1 MDKSLD
7 VITIGDGMVTMNPKS
22 KGPLRYVADFE
33 RKVGGAELNL
43 AIGCARLGMKAGWIS
58 RLGDDEFGRYIY
70 NFARGEGIDVTNV
83 KLMEGFTTSVN
94 FKEIWEDGAG
104 RTFYYRMN
112 SPTLTMKAE
121 DLPLEDIKNSRILHI
136 TGVFSAIRQND
147 MSVIHKAIETA
158 KNNNVLVA
166 FDPNI
171 RLKLWS
177 KEEARQCLTQ
187 LLPYVDIMLTG
198 EEEAEF
204 LLGISDLD
212 EMIRKFTE
220 YGIGRIAIKQGSAG
234 SVGYYEGLKIN
245 MPAVK
250 VNTIADTVGA
260 GDGFDAGFL
269 LGTVRGWP
277 LERTLTFAN
286 TVGSMVVSVSGDNEG
301 LPYYEEVLQK
311 LGVSKF
317 IER

>member
-1 MDKSLD
+1 
-7 VITIGDGMVTMNPKS
+7 MVTMNPKS
-22 KGPLRYVADFE
+22 KGPLRYVAEFE

-43 AIGCARLGMKAGWIS
+43 AIGCARLGMRSAWIS
-58 RLGDDEFGRYIY
+58 RLGDDEFGRYVY
-70 NFARGEGIDVTNV
+70 NFARGEGIDVSNV
-83 KLMEGFTTSVN
+83 RFMEGYTTSVN
-94 FKEIWEDGAG
+94 FKEIREDGAG

-112 SPTLTMKAE
+112 SPTLTLKAE
-121 DLPLEDIKNSRILHI
+121 DLPIEDIKNSRILHI

-147 MSVIHKAIETA
+147 MSVIHKAIEIA
-158 KNNNVLVA
+158 KKNNVLVA

-171 RLKLWS
+171 RFKLWS
-177 KEEARQCLTQ
+177 KEEARNCLTQ

-198 EEEAEF
+198 AEEAEF
-204 LLGISDLD
+204 LLGVRDLD
-212 EMIRKFTE
+212 EMIAKFTE
-220 YGIGRIAIKQGSAG
+220 YGIGCMAIKQGSEG
-234 SVGYYEGLKIN
+234 SVGYNEGLKVS

-269 LGTVRGWP
+269 LGIIRGWP
-277 LERTLTFAN
+277 LEKTLTFAN

-301 LPYYEEVLQK
+301 LPYYEEVMQK
-311 LGVSKF
+311 LGASEF